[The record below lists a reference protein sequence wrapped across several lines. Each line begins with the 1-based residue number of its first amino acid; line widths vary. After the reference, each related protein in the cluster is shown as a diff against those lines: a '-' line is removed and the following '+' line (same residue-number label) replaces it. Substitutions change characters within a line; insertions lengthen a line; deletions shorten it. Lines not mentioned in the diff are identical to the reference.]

1 MRLANPDVTTVTL
14 FYPVR
19 SKAAD
24 NLYLR
29 YGGGC
34 SAERYACYRR
44 FLDRSGSDCI
54 ALTVAVLYRTRPR
67 GSEAIIVLPRHR
79 RTLGPK
85 DAGEIDIGWAR
96 GQLLILYTWSDQ
108 VLKEPTGDDIPVE

>member
-67 GSEAIIVLPRHR
+67 GSEAIIVLPAIAVR
-79 RTLGPK
+79 
-85 DAGEIDIGWAR
+85 W
-96 GQLLILYTWSDQ
+96 GQRM
-108 VLKEPTGDDIPVE
+108 PVR